1 MDFDKKARALT
12 GGVLGCGG
20 GPYDYGPCKDVTGP
34 CVCSDRIAAALKAAY
49 NEGLED
55 AALCCEQIAR
65 GEIGAMFSHV
75 ACAEEACAAAVRAK
89 KVP

>member
-1 MDFDKKARALT
+1 MSVLKAIFDARAREIMRRL
-12 GGVLGCGG
+12 VPCEYACGPG
-20 GPYDYGPCKDVTGP
+20 DKCE
-34 CVCSDRIAAALKAAY
+34 CANQFAAALKAAY
-49 NEGLED
+49 NEGLEG